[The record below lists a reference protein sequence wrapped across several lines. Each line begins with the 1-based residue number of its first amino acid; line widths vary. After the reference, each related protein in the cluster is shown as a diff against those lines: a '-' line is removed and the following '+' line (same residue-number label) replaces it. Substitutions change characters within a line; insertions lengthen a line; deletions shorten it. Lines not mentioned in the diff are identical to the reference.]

1 MQLPNGAVIGGWLPE
16 NPLPAFITVDL
27 MTSNEIGQATREF
40 DGKRERIIQSM
51 QSTVSLSCFGR
62 NSLAQCY
69 KLKPF
74 SKVQRF
80 FLFSNQITGV

>member
-1 MQLPNGAVIGGWLPE
+1 M
-16 NPLPAFITVDL
+16 
-27 MTSNEIGQATREF
+27 MSNEIGQATREF

-69 KLKPF
+69 KLKAIF
-74 SKVQRF
+74 QSSAFLSFLKSLGRDSF
-80 FLFSNQITGV
+80 FRCPQFNGYRWGRL